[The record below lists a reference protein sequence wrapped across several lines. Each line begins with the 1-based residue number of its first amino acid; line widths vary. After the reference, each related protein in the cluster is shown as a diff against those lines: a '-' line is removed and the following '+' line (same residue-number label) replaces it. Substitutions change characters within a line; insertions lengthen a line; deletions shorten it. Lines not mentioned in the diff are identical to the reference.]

1 VGLLFDNMHFFEHA
15 EMEDISTLQ
24 KTKLDESS
32 NSCFSLGSFSER
44 KNLIKLMFLHLK
56 GLLSGRKNIF
66 PVPFRKPKRDQ
77 GAMMIQDDS
86 GLNP

>member
-1 VGLLFDNMHFFEHA
+1 
-15 EMEDISTLQ
+15 
-24 KTKLDESS
+24 
-32 NSCFSLGSFSER
+32 
-44 KNLIKLMFLHLK
+44 MFLHLK

-86 GLNP
+86 GLNPWPTVNGSEIRPTSWVGYFNPIISDPGFIAS